1 MLPDPL
7 QITRRIAEVF
17 EFLQIPYLVGGSL
30 ASSLHGIP
38 RSTQDADVVADMKP
52 IHIEPFVKALESEFY
67 VDADMIREAVNKRSS
82 FNVIHLETMFKVDVF
97 LLGEDDVSQE
107 EMARRKRFQVSEEP
121 GGELFLASA
130 EDVILQKLHW
140 FRLGKA
146 VSERQWN
153 DALGVLQVQ
162 GKSLD
167 FSYLRRCATT
177 MGILALLEQALEEAG
192 IKESGG

>member
-1 MLPDPL
+1 
-7 QITRRIAEVF
+7 
-17 EFLQIPYLVGGSL
+17 VGGSL